1 MKKLLV
7 LCLTL
12 VLLLS
17 ACGPA
22 AVDDP
27 AVTTDAGTGNAV
39 TTAPQSMEITEI
51 TVGEEIT
58 SLGGDSY
65 KILRYPVAVGTGTEA
80 LNARL
85 KHHAEEFFTTHA
97 TGALTMRDEGETFT
111 YEVTSVE
118 IKRFDGEILS
128 FLCRAAYTSPV
139 DGTEKQIVYTGN
151 LNPATGESIAPEALI
166 TDWDTLAELLRTGK
180 GMPAWGSEELLDQ
193 MGWDDLL
200 LQIKPAYGI
209 YPAVCCSETGVEIA
223 FEVLPLFGGTA
234 GFTVTYAD
242 AADCLAVEPPRN

>member
-1 MKKLLV
+1 MKKIFALSLIF
-7 LCLTL
+7 

-22 AVDDP
+22 VVGGP
-27 AVTTDAGTGNAV
+27 SKTTDAGAGDTV
-39 TTAPQSMEITEI
+39 TAAPQPMEITEI
-51 TVGEEIT
+51 TVGEETT
-58 SLGGDSY
+58 SLGGDSV
-65 KILRYPVAVGTGTEA
+65 KILRYPVAVGTGTDA

-85 KHHAEEFFTTHA
+85 KHHAEEVYITHA
-97 TGALTMRDEGETFT
+97 TGALTMRDEGETFV
-111 YEVTSVE
+111 YEVTEVG

-151 LNPATGESIAPEALI
+151 LNPETGESIAPETLI
-166 TDWDTLAELLRTGK
+166 TDWEALGALLRAGKATQTWGSAELL
-180 GMPAWGSEELLDQ
+180 EQ
-193 MGWDDLL
+193 MSWDDLL

-209 YPAVCCSETGVEIA
+209 YPAVCFGETGVVIA

-242 AADCLAVEPPRN
+242 AAECLAVSAPRN

>member
-1 MKKLLV
+1 MKKLFV
-7 LCLTL
+7 LCLML
-12 VLLLS
+12 VLSLS

-27 AVTTDAGTGNAV
+27 AVTTDAGTGDAV
-39 TTAPQSMEITEI
+39 TTAPQPMEITEI
-51 TVGEEIT
+51 TIGEETT
-58 SLGGDSY
+58 SLGGDSL

-80 LNARL
+80 LNTRL
-85 KHHAEEFFTTHA
+85 KHHAEEVYTAHA
-97 TGALTMRDEGETFT
+97 TGALTMRDEGETFI

-151 LNPATGESIAPEALI
+151 LNPETGESIAPEALI
-166 TDWDTLAELLRTGK
+166 TDWDALAELLRTGK
-180 GMPAWGSEELLDQ
+180 GKPTWGNEELLEQ
-193 MGWDDLL
+193 IGWDDLL

-209 YPAVCCSETGVEIA
+209 YPAVCFGESGVEIA

-242 AADCLAVEPPRN
+242 AAHCLAVAPPRN

>member
-1 MKKLLV
+1 MKKLFV
-7 LCLTL
+7 LCLML
-12 VLLLS
+12 VLSLS

-27 AVTTDAGTGNAV
+27 AVTTDAGTGDAV

-51 TVGEEIT
+51 TVGEETT
-58 SLGGDSY
+58 SLGGDSL
-65 KILRYPVAVGTGTEA
+65 KILRYPVAVGTDTET

-85 KHHAEEFFTTHA
+85 KHHAEKVYAVHA
-97 TGALTMRDEGETFT
+97 TGALTMLDEGGTFN

-139 DGTEKQIVYTGN
+139 DGVETQIVYTGN
-151 LNPATGESIAPEALI
+151 LNPVTGESIAPEALI
-166 TDWDTLAELLRTGK
+166 TDWEALGAILRAGK
-180 GMPAWGSEELLDQ
+180 ATQTWGSADLLDQ
-193 MGWDDLL
+193 MTWDDLL

-209 YPAVCCSETGVEIA
+209 YPAVCFGESGMEIG
-223 FEVLPLFGGTA
+223 FEVLPMFGGTA

-242 AADCLAVEPPRN
+242 AAHCLAVAPPRN

>member
-1 MKKLLV
+1 MKKMFA

-22 AVDDP
+22 AVGDP
-27 AVTTDAGTGNAV
+27 AVTTDAGTGDAV
-39 TTAPQSMEITEI
+39 TTAPQPMEITGI

-58 SLGGDSY
+58 SLGGDSR
-65 KILRYPVAVGTGTEA
+65 KILRYPVAEGVGTET
-80 LNARL
+80 LNAQL
-85 KHHAEEFFTTHA
+85 KHHAEKVYAVHA
-97 TGALTMRDEGETFT
+97 TGALTMLDEGETFN

-118 IKRFDGEILS
+118 IKRFDEEILS

-151 LNPATGESIAPEALI
+151 LNPETGESIAPEALV
-166 TDWDTLAELLRTGK
+166 TDWGALADLLRAGKSKLAWGSAELL
-180 GMPAWGSEELLDQ
+180 EQ
-193 MGWDDLL
+193 MTWDDLL
-200 LQIKPAYGI
+200 LQIKPAYDI
-209 YPAVCCSETGVEIA
+209 YPAVCFGESGVEIG
-223 FEVLPLFGGTA
+223 FEVLPMFGGTA

-242 AADCLAVEPPRN
+242 AADCLAISAPRN